1 MSVRLL
7 VTGDI
12 HIGKRPTRVP
22 DADLAARA
30 SAARM
35 WDRIVERAIDEQVDA
50 VLLSGDIVDHENRF
64 YEATGPLE
72 SGLNRLA
79 KATPPIQTYAVAG
92 NHDWDVLPS
101 ILKQLHTPYFHL
113 LGQRGTW
120 DSAYL
125 EREGRRAL
133 RILGWSFPSQYVY
146 ESPLAT
152 FRVDPDPEVPTIGLL
167 HGDIRKSD
175 SEYCPVRLSELQ
187 AIRLSLWVLGHEHAP
202 QYWPQESGAHVLI
215 PGTPQALAPDQPGL
229 HGPWLIEL
237 DGTRLTCCKQLPMS
251 LVRYEDWDV
260 DLAEARTKYDFQTCV
275 SKAVREALIA
285 VTQEGHSPRLL
296 SLRLNFKGATA
307 LCRCIDSL
315 SQGLT
320 ASGSQGLTGRSL
332 DGVPAQIDRY
342 RNFTRPA
349 VDLARL
355 SQRNDLLGAL
365 CRTLAAL
372 QAGEPDNSVETLVN
386 DATVRLRDVHQATA
400 YRDLIGHDSSVQH
413 EDVQQ
418 RLREDARKILLEQ
431 GWQLLEALQSQVS
444 QGQETPG

>member
-1 MSVRLL
+1 MKLRLL

-12 HIGKRPTRVP
+12 HIGKRPTRVL
-22 DADLAARA
+22 DVDLAAQA

-35 WDRIVERAIDEQVDA
+35 WDRIVQRAIEEQIDA
-50 VLLSGDIVDHENRF
+50 VLLSGDIVDHKNRF

-72 SGLNRLA
+72 SGLDRLA
-79 KATPPIQTYAVAG
+79 KAKIQTYAVAG

-101 ILKQLHTPYFHL
+101 IVKQLHTPCFHL

-120 DSAYL
+120 GSAYL

-152 FRVDPDPEVPTIGLL
+152 FRVDPDPEMPTIGLL

-202 QYWPQESGAHVLI
+202 QYWPQDSGAHVLI
-215 PGTPQALAPDQPGL
+215 PGTPQALAPDQPGP

-237 DGTRLTCCKQLPMS
+237 DGTSLICCKQLLMS
-251 LVRYEDWDV
+251 LVRYEDSDV
-260 DLAEARTKYDFQTCV
+260 DLAEARDEADFQTCV
-275 SKAVREALIA
+275 SKAVREARVA
-285 VTQEGHSPRLL
+285 VTQEGHFPRLL
-296 SLRLNFKGATA
+296 SLRLNFKGLTA
-307 LCRCIDSL
+307 LCGRVDVFSRN
-315 SQGLT
+315 LT
-320 ASGSQGLTGRSL
+320 DFASYH
-332 DGVPAQIDRY
+332 DGVKVQIDTY
-342 RNFTRPA
+342 RNLTRPA
-349 VDLARL
+349 VNLAQL

-372 QAGEPDNSVETLVN
+372 ESREPDNSVEVLLN
-386 DATVRLRDVHQATA
+386 DATVRLREVHRAPA
-400 YRDLIGHDSSVQH
+400 YMDLIGHDLSVQH
-413 EDVQQ
+413 EDAQE
-418 RLREDARKILLEQ
+418 RLLEDARKILLEQ

-444 QGQETPG
+444 QGQEAPG